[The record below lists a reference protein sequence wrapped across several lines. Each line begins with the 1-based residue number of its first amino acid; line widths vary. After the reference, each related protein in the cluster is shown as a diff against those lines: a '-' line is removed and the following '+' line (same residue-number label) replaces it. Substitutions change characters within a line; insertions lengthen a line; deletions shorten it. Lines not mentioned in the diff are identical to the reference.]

1 MQFITIYKKFGKI
14 KIDKITAKHIMNY
27 QNQIIHK
34 YSADTLKIHVVLS
47 SIFNFAIKFHGLTSN
62 PARIAG
68 NFEKESN
75 KRMNF
80 WEFVEFKQFIAV
92 VDDPLYKTFFSILYY
107 SGARKG
113 ELLALTWA
121 DVDFEQN
128 AIHINKTEYNRKISK
143 PKTKASNRIILLP
156 SHAMNLLKNCK
167 IISLP

>member
-1 MQFITIYKKFGKI
+1 
-14 KIDKITAKHIMNY
+14 
-27 QNQIIHK
+27 
-34 YSADTLKIHVVLS
+34 
-47 SIFNFAIKFHGLTSN
+47 
-62 PARIAG
+62 
-68 NFEKESN
+68 
-75 KRMNF
+75 MNF